1 MVHTNFQH
9 FKVRNS
15 QELKEYSY
23 VLQALLF
30 TGAPVTGAHIVVT
43 GAHITAAL
51 FAGASITGALIT
63 SAFNVPGTPVTKY

>member
-1 MVHTNFQH
+1 MIGNIKETLLSKTGMWRKQVLQDPGHAECMVHTNFQH

-30 TGAPVTGAHIVVT
+30 TGAPVTGAW
-43 GAHITAAL
+43 
-51 FAGASITGALIT
+51 F
-63 SAFNVPGTPVTKY
+63 K